1 MNGVSKLTVTEDV
14 ALVTFNKLP
23 ADHKLIAGIL
33 DEFSKAEMNIDMISQ
48 TTSQGGDIS
57 FSFTVSGS
65 DMVKALSLLKKMK
78 EEGLEVKPLVS
89 SVNTKI
95 QLYGEEMREM
105 YGVAAR
111 AIDVV
116 ARTGVQV
123 VIITTSEVDISM
135 LCASSHVD
143 ECIEELEKAFAIKA

>member
-57 FSFTVSGS
+57 FCSPCP
-65 DMVKALSLLKKMK
+65 ALIWS
-78 EEGLEVKPLVS
+78 KPS
-89 SVNTKI
+89 ACSK
-95 QLYGEEMREM
+95 R
-105 YGVAAR
+105 
-111 AIDVV
+111 
-116 ARTGVQV
+116 
-123 VIITTSEVDISM
+123 
-135 LCASSHVD
+135 
-143 ECIEELEKAFAIKA
+143 

>member
-1 MNGVSKLTVTEDV
+1 L
-14 ALVTFNKLP
+14 
-23 ADHKLIAGIL
+23 
-33 DEFSKAEMNIDMISQ
+33 
-48 TTSQGGDIS
+48 
-57 FSFTVSGS
+57 FTVSGS

-78 EEGLEVKPLVS
+78 ADGLEIKPLVS
-89 SVNTKI
+89 SGNTKI

-135 LCASSHVD
+135 LCANVNVD
-143 ECIEELEKAFAIKA
+143 ECIEELEKIFALNT

>member
-33 DEFSKAEMNIDMISQ
+33 GAFAEAKINIDMISQ
-48 TTSQGGDIS
+48 TTSRGGDIS
-57 FSFTVSGS
+57 FSFTVPGG
-65 DMVKALSLLKKMK
+65 DMVKSLELLNAFKK
-78 EEGLEVKPLVS
+78 EELPAGPMVS
-89 SVNTKI
+89 SGNTKL
-95 QLYGEEMREM
+95 QLYGEEMRDM

-116 ARTGVQV
+116 ARTGADV

-135 LCASSHVD
+135 LCSGPHIDA
-143 ECIEELEKAFAIKA
+143 CIAELEKEFSL